1 MEYTA
6 LVAKQDV
13 FARIFDIY
21 FNIIIT
27 KPPPEKRKGIYRY
40 QCPCSDNATYVGQ
53 TCRSFEI
60 CWDEHMKAIG
70 RQQWNHS
77 GVTQHYQHCPHQF
90 DKDNFSVV
98 QKMQGKNKKR
108 LGYDM
113 RIREAIEIRKNK
125 CGPGRGL
132 NEDMGAYVKT
142 DIWDTVLKSMG

>member
-1 MEYTA
+1 MRE
-6 LVAKQDV
+6 
-13 FARIFDIY
+13 R
-21 FNIIIT
+21 
-27 KPPPEKRKGIYRY
+27 ER
-40 QCPCSDNATYVGQ
+40 
-53 TCRSFEI
+53 E
-60 CWDEHMKAIG
+60 KAIG
-70 RQQWNHS
+70 RQQWSHS

-142 DIWDTVLKSMG
+142 DIWDTVLNSMG